1 MLYLLLSLIL
11 IGLLTAIMSKFS
23 QHKNEEVVMPQNGS
37 ECATCS
43 GENAKC
49 EQDCMMEAAARD
61 VEYYDDEELDRFC
74 GRASDQYN
82 DEEVEEFAEV
92 LHTMRQEEVA
102 GWCRSLTLRGIHLPD
117 QLKDET
123 VMLID
128 DMKRQ

>member
-1 MLYLLLSLIL
+1 
-11 IGLLTAIMSKFS
+11 
-23 QHKNEEVVMPQNGS
+23 MPQNGS

-49 EQDCMMEAAARD
+49 EQDCMIEAAIRD

-74 GRASDQYN
+74 GRASDEYN

-102 GWCRSLTLRGIHLPD
+102 DWCRSLTLRGIHLPD